1 MGKIKR
7 WLMNMDEHVVDAVN
21 EGALNENDV
30 VIYCKTHMKL
40 PIDEKYIKE
49 TYIKY
54 MGEDDDTK

>member
-1 MGKIKR
+1 
-7 WLMNMDEHVVDAVN
+7 MNMDEHVVDAVN